1 MLYKAIAATIMG
13 TMLNS
18 MKKEVLETAKS
29 NLFRNSMERVR
40 ESMLAHVADRYSKE
54 VEYNVSQYIR
64 ALGDSSIEVEFK
76 GKPGE
81 ALIMRAQSAVDELES
96 YLDAQNPDGAVIQ
109 FLKKRYK
116 EEGVRI
122 ISGRLYAGHYVN
134 RTGQGKYEVL
144 NRMGYAANVDKRKPW
159 LTGDRTVQG
168 VETIVAKAA
177 EEMFELMFD
186 GVDLSDEL
194 ANLKISGEGAKK
206 ASENVSDE
214 DLEKMTRDQLK
225 ALAGTKRNISKKE
238 LIAKIRSKK

>member
-1 MLYKAIAATIMG
+1 MIYKAIAATIMG

-29 NLFRNSMERVR
+29 SLLKSSMEGAR
-40 ESMLAHVADRYSKE
+40 EAMLAHVAEQYSRE
-54 VEYNVSQYIR
+54 VEYNLSQYVR
-64 ALGDSSIEVEFK
+64 ALADSSVEIEFK

-81 ALIMRAQSAVDELES
+81 ALILRAQGAVDELES

-134 RTGQGKYEVL
+134 RQGQGRFEIL

-159 LTGDRTVQG
+159 LTSDRTVQG
-168 VETIVAKAA
+168 VESIVAKAA
-177 EEMFELMFD
+177 AEMFEVMFD
-186 GVDLSDEL
+186 GVDLSGEL
-194 ANLKISGEGAKK
+194 ATLKVSGEGAKK
-206 ASENVSDE
+206 ASEGVSNE

-225 ALAGTKRNISKKE
+225 KLAGTKRNISKKE